1 MNEEIVINVF
11 KSHNETERV
20 PYKRKRNNSIPNKI
34 SFKNEEEVKMFS
46 EKTKTEN
53 LSAKDLSF
61 QKW

>member
-20 PYKRKRNNSIPNKI
+20 PYKRKRNNSIANKT
-34 SFKNEEEVKMFS
+34 KNEEEVKMFS